1 MFLALLRSMRPR
13 HWVKNGFV
21 FPALIFSKHLFA
33 WSHFSLVLGAAGCF
47 CILSG
52 VVYLINDVADVD
64 RDRLHPQKSRRPIAA
79 GELKV
84 SIALSAAGLLLIAGL
99 CAAFWLHSHFG
110 VVALIYALVNF
121 AYSFGLKRV
130 VLIDVLMVASGFLLR
145 ALGGAVVI
153 QVPISPWFILCAF
166 TLALFLAVV
175 KRRQELVTLEAGA
188 GEHRAIL
195 EEYPL
200 PFLDQIISILTSATL
215 VCYALYA
222 MGVGDEKGAVHREMQ
237 WTIPLV
243 LYGILRY
250 LYLVYRR
257 GGGDNPTAVVWS
269 DRPLQVT
276 LLLWLVVSILG
287 YYELL

>member
-1 MFLALLRSMRPR
+1 MRPR
-13 HWVKNGFV
+13 HWVKNSFV

-33 WSHFSLVLGAAGCF
+33 WPYFSLVLCAAGCF

-52 VVYLINDVADVD
+52 AIYLINDVADAE
-64 RDRLHPQKSRRPIAA
+64 RDRLHPQKSMRPIAA
-79 GELKV
+79 GELGRAT
-84 SIALSAAGLLLIAGL
+84 ALGTAGLLLSVGL
-99 CAAFWLHSHFG
+99 CIAFWLHIHFG
-110 VVALIYALVNF
+110 WVALIYTLANF
-121 AYSFGLKRV
+121 AYSFGLKQV
-130 VLIDVLMVASGFLLR
+130 VLIDVLIVASGFLLR

-153 QVPISPWFILCAF
+153 QVPISPWFILCTF

-175 KRRQELVTLEAGA
+175 KRRQELVMLEEGA

-222 MGVGDEKGAVHREMQ
+222 MGVGDERGVVHPEMQ
-237 WTIPLV
+237 WTIPFV

-250 LYLVYRR
+250 LYLVYKR
-257 GGGDNPTAVVWS
+257 GGGDNPTAVIWS
-269 DRPLQVT
+269 DRPLQINA
-276 LLLWLVVSILG
+276 LLWTLVSVWAL
-287 YYELL
+287 YD

>member
-1 MFLALLRSMRPR
+1 MLLALLRSMRPQ
-13 HWVKNGFV
+13 HWIKNGFV

-33 WSHFSLVLGAAGCF
+33 WSHFSLALGAAGCF

-52 VVYLINDVADVD
+52 VIYLINDVADAD
-64 RDRLHPQKSRRPIAA
+64 QDRLHPQKSRRPIAA
-79 GELKV
+79 RELA
-84 SIALSAAGLLLIAGL
+84 IAPALIAAGLLLIAGL
-99 CAAFWLHSHFG
+99 CAAFWLHLHFG
-110 VVALIYALVNF
+110 WVVLIYTLVNF

-130 VLIDVLMVASGFLLR
+130 VLIDVLIVASGFLLR

-153 QVPISPWFILCAF
+153 QVPISPWFILCTF

-175 KRRQELVTLEAGA
+175 KRRQEKVMLEEGA
-188 GEHRAIL
+188 REHRAIL

-257 GGGDNPTAVVWS
+257 GGGDNPTAVIWS
-269 DRPLQVT
+269 DRPLQVNA
-276 LLLWLVVSILG
+276 LLWALVSIWAL
-287 YYELL
+287 YD